1 MYQYIKSL
9 KIIYYIIVF
18 SKWIVKITWIG
29 QDDKN
34 SFYINSSRL
43 TKHYTNYIFKKK
55 IKHRPNHVPY
65 FRRAAVA

>member
-34 SFYINSSRL
+34 NCYIL
-43 TKHYTNYIFKKK
+43 QF
-55 IKHRPNHVPY
+55 
-65 FRRAAVA
+65 